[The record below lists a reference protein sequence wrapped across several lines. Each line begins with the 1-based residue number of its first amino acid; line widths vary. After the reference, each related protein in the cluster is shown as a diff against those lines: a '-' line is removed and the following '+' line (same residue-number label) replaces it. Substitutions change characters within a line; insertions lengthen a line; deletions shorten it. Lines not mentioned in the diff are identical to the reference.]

1 MENLILNLIFG
12 LLTLVTVSLVVALII
27 DAFNATK

>member
-12 LLTLVTVSLVVALII
+12 LLTLVTLSFVIILIV

>member
-12 LLTLVTVSLVVALII
+12 FIAFVTVSLVVVLII

>member
-1 MENLILNLIFG
+1 MQNLILNLIFG
-12 LLTLVTVSLVVALII
+12 LVLLGTVSAIIALAI

>member
-12 LLTLVTVSLVVALII
+12 LIALVTVSLVVVLII

>member
-12 LLTLVTVSLVVALII
+12 TLTLVTVLGVVALVI